1 MVLAQ
6 RDITLVGTWCY
17 PVTDF
22 PRIVA
27 LIATGHY
34 QVEKVV
40 TAKIAIKDIVK
51 DGFETLLSPS
61 GDQVKVL
68 VNARG

>member
-1 MVLAQ
+1 
-6 RDITLVGTWCY
+6 
-17 PVTDF
+17 
-22 PRIVA
+22 
-27 LIATGHY
+27 
-34 QVEKVV
+34 VV